1 MKPNAPFGVTLNPT
15 HPGLLE
21 TEPNANQHTLRWAE
35 VEVVLWWDGD
45 VETNLRWR
53 AAVVSALP
61 SQAIRSFSQKE
72 TCLNLSRRLHSTTID
87 FINSELRKS
96 EAKASEAKPKAVRKN
111 NGAPI
116 IEDWVSESE
125 EEDVPQAK
133 IEKKTVKP
141 SFAKIEFVKP
151 KGKTARKTAKQVDCK
166 KVNQKQ
172 FQNTKPVWNNAKRV
186 NHQNFAK
193 KTHPCPKK
201 NMVPRARVN
210 TVKDINVA
218 RPKAVVNAARPKAV
232 VNVVKGNNVNVVKAS
247 ACWVW
252 KPKTKVLDHVSKHNS
267 ASITLKKFDYVN
279 DKARSKLVMVW
290 GPQKENDFLKLNV
303 PGQSNKGFTDHCVID
318 SGCSRHMTG
327 NMSYLIDYEEI
338 DGGYVAFGGN
348 PKGGKITRKGTK
360 ACDDAGLKLECKDS
374 TLANDEKMVLLKEQE
389 KKVGD
394 SCKPQNEVIAVSG
407 KSSIE
412 LPDDLNMPELEDIVY
427 SDNDEDSTQRY
438 PVEQIIEDL
447 YSAPQTRKKDK
458 EFGRIVE
465 PRRIKEEVYVCQ
477 PPRFEDLD
485 FPDRVYK
492 VEKALYG
499 LHQAPR
505 AWYETLSTYL
515 LDNGFQRGKIG
526 KTLFI
531 RRDKGDILLVQVY
544 VDDIIFG
551 FTKKSLCTEFKKMM
565 HKKFQMSSMGELTFF
580 LGL

>member
-1 MKPNAPFGVTLNPT
+1 MLWVVWLMGSGVCWSDHAVEECPTNFVSWPTL
-15 HPGLLE
+15 L
-21 TEPNANQHTLRWAE
+21 Q
-35 VEVVLWWDGD
+35 VL
-45 VETNLRWR
+45 T
-53 AAVVSALP
+53 
-61 SQAIRSFSQKE
+61 
-72 TCLNLSRRLHSTTID
+72 
-87 FINSELRKS
+87 LRKS
-96 EAKASEAKPKAVRKN
+96 KAKASEAKPKAVRKN
-111 NGAPI
+111 NSAPI

-166 KVNQKQ
+166 K
-172 FQNTKPVWNNAKRV
+172 
-186 NHQNFAK
+186 
-193 KTHPCPKK
+193 
-201 NMVPRARVN
+201 RVN
-210 TVKDINVA
+210 TVKDINAA
-218 RPKAVVNAARPKAV
+218 RPKPVVNAARPKAI
-232 VNVVKGNNVNVVKAS
+232 VNVVKGII
-247 ACWVW
+247 
-252 KPKTKVLDHVSKHNS
+252 
-267 ASITLKKFDYVN
+267 ASITQKKFDYVN

-318 SGCSRHMTG
+318 SGCSRHMIG
-327 NMSYLIDYEEI
+327 NMSYLTDYEEI

-348 PKGGKITRKGTK
+348 PKGGKITGKGTK

-458 EFGRIVE
+458 EFGRIGLK
-465 PRRIKEEVYVCQ
+465 RKSYVCQ
-477 PPRFEDLD
+477 PLGFEDPD
-485 FPDRVYK
+485 FPNR
-492 VEKALYG
+492 
-499 LHQAPR
+499 
-505 AWYETLSTYL
+505 
-515 LDNGFQRGKIG
+515 RGKID

-551 FTKKSLCTEFKKMM
+551 FIKKSLCTEFEKIM
-565 HKKFQMSSMGELTFF
+565 HKKFQMRNLVFTDVETASTPMETQ
-580 LGL
+580 